1 MRNVIGRRKIKKM
14 NNWFLKGLQTGIK
27 TTLYP
32 DKEETAPGISPG
44 LPLGKQNT
52 GDKTQ
57 VVSRCPTQALNCIE
71 ETILVDYRRCIHC
84 FRCLRGIPNPVD
96 WEKGYEWAVSTKE
109 IDDMSRIFEKAFSH
123 SLHIRFVDCG
133 ACGACISEIEQIN
146 KPYYNIH
153 RLGFF
158 ITPTPREAD
167 VLLVAGPVTDH
178 MRLPIK
184 KTYDAMPTPKRVIA
198 IGTCAI
204 SGGIFGPSF
213 AGGAGISNLI
223 PADVV
228 VPGCPPPP
236 LSIIHGL
243 LLLVS
248 RKPSASLKSPRA
260 TEGGRPY
267 D

>member
-1 MRNVIGRRKIKKM
+1 M
-14 NNWFLKGLQTGIK
+14 NKWFFKGLKTGIK

-32 DKEETAPGISPG
+32 DKEETSPGVSPG
-44 LPLGKQNT
+44 LPQGKQT
-52 GDKTQ
+52 MGDEAQ
-57 VVSRCPTQALNCIE
+57 VVSRCPTQAINHIKDM
-71 ETILVDYRRCIHC
+71 ISVDYRRCIHC
-84 FRCLRGIPNPVD
+84 FRCLREIHNPVD
-96 WEKGYEWAVSTKE
+96 WDKGYEWAVSTKE
-109 IDDMSRIFEKAFSH
+109 IDDASPMFGKAFDH
-123 SLHIRFVDCG
+123 SLHIRFVDGG

-146 KPYYNIH
+146 KPYYNMH

-167 VLLVAGPVTDH
+167 ALLVAGPVTDH

-184 KTYDAMPTPKRVIA
+184 KAYDAMPAPKRVIA

-213 AGGAGISNLI
+213 ASEAGISNLI

-248 RKPSASLKSPRA
+248 RKPSASLISPMSA
-260 TEGGRPY
+260 EGRKTL
-267 D
+267 

>member
-1 MRNVIGRRKIKKM
+1 M
-14 NNWFLKGLQTGIK
+14 NKWVLKGLKTGIK

-32 DKEETAPGISPG
+32 DKEETSPGISPG
-44 LPLGKQNT
+44 LPQGKQT
-52 GDKTQ
+52 MGDEAQ
-57 VVSRCPTQALNCIE
+57 VVSRCPTQALNHIKDM
-71 ETILVDYRRCIHC
+71 ISVDYRRCIHC
-84 FRCLRGIPNPVD
+84 FRCLRGIHNPVD
-96 WEKGYEWAVSTKE
+96 WDKGYEWAVSIKE
-109 IDDMSRIFEKAFSH
+109 IDDASRMLGKAFDH
-123 SLHIRFVDCG
+123 SLHIRFVDG
-133 ACGACISEIEQIN
+133 GVCGACISEIEQIN

-178 MRLPIK
+178 MRLPIEK
-184 KTYDAMPTPKRVIA
+184 AYDAMPAPKRVIA

-213 AGGAGISNLI
+213 ASEGGISNLI
-223 PADVV
+223 PADIV

-243 LLLVS
+243 LLVVS
-248 RKPSASLKSPRA
+248 RKPSASLTSPKS
-260 TEGGRPY
+260 TEGERPH

>member
-1 MRNVIGRRKIKKM
+1 M
-14 NNWFLKGLQTGIK
+14 NNWFLKGLRTGIK

-32 DKEETAPGISPG
+32 DKEETTPGISPG
-44 LPLGKQNT
+44 LPLGKQDT
-52 GDKTQ
+52 EGGVQ
-57 VVSRCPTQALNCIE
+57 VVFRCPTQAINYIKK
-71 ETILVDYRRCIHC
+71 TILVDYRRCIHC
-84 FRCLRGIPNPVD
+84 FRCLRGIQNPVD
-96 WEKGYEWAVSTKE
+96 WEKGYEWAVSIKE
-109 IDDMSRIFEKAFSH
+109 IDDLSREFVKAFNH
-123 SLHIRFVDCG
+123 SIHIRFVDGG
-133 ACGACISEIEQIN
+133 ACGACISELEQIN
-146 KPYYNIH
+146 RPYYNIH

-167 VLLVAGPVTDH
+167 VLLVAGPITDN
-178 MRLPIK
+178 MRLPIN
-184 KTYDAMPTPKRVIA
+184 KTYDAMPAPKRVIA

-213 AGGAGISNLI
+213 ASEAGISNLI
-223 PADVV
+223 PADIV

-248 RKPSASLKSPRA
+248 RKPSASLTSPRS
-260 TEGGRPY
+260 TKGRKSY

>member
-1 MRNVIGRRKIKKM
+1 M
-14 NNWFLKGLQTGIK
+14 NNWVLKGLQTGIK

-32 DKEETAPGISPG
+32 DKEETSPGVTPG
-44 LPLGKQNT
+44 LPLGKQEKRD
-52 GDKTQ
+52 GDEM
-57 VVSRCPTQALNCIE
+57 VSRCPTQALIH
-71 ETILVDYRRCIHC
+71 IKDGISVDYSRCVHC
-84 FRCLRGIPNPVD
+84 FRCLRGINNPVD
-96 WEKGYEWAVSTKE
+96 WDRGYEWAVSTKKS
-109 IDDMSRIFEKAFSH
+109 DVPSHIFGKAFAH
-123 SLHIRFVDCG
+123 SLHIRFIDGG

-158 ITPTPREAD
+158 ITPTPRDAD
-167 VLLVAGPVTDH
+167 VLLVVGPVTDH
-178 MRLPIK
+178 MRNPIK

-213 AGGAGISNLI
+213 ASEAGISNLI
-223 PADVV
+223 PVDVV

-248 RKPSASLKSPRA
+248 RKPSASLKSPRN
-260 TEGGRPY
+260 TEGRETL
-267 D
+267 